1 MKLTRLPL
9 VWKLWLSTSVALTLL
24 FVLTVWVVQRQT
36 VETTTRSLEEQV
48 RESFRVYESLWVE
61 RTVML
66 QSISSILSSMPNVRA
81 AFGTRDQ
88 ATIRD
93 SAGELWARISGD
105 LKENAFF
112 DVTDPQGNSVAAL
125 GDEPVS
131 DNWPIVRAVTRKFPQ
146 QVSGVVVRNHVLC
159 QLVITPVYVDS
170 SQGPALIS
178 VLVAGYRMDQ
188 AVAEN
193 LKRLTGGSDFMFLSA
208 GRAFASTL
216 GDRATR
222 AAASSLSGPS
232 LPSRVNAGEKEYAL
246 LAQDLISPEGTPAAK
261 LCVFR
266 SFEDVERRLSDLRR
280 DISLMWLVAFSA
292 GLALTYVLARRIV
305 QPVQELDRAAAE
317 IARQNYGYR
326 VPVRTE
332 DELGRLAKTFNA
344 MCESIKSGR
353 EELIRQERIA
363 TIGRLASSIVH
374 DLRNPLAAIYG
385 GAEMLVDTELS
396 PPQVKRLAANLY
408 AASRRILELLQDLV
422 NVSRGKADRAEICKL
437 RDLVQAAADMVRTT
451 AESQEV
457 KIAIEVPEAIELPLE
472 RARVER
478 VFLNLLSNSLE
489 AMPAGGELRISAS
502 VNDGSVLIEV
512 RDTGTGIS
520 PEIRDRLFQPFVSAG
535 KKNGLG
541 LGLAL
546 SRQTVLDHDG
556 ELWAA
561 SENGPGAC
569 FYLRFPLER
578 VRSEPHAVSS
588 VNS

>member
-1 MKLTRLPL
+1 MKLRHLPL
-9 VWKLWLSTSVALTLL
+9 VWKLWLSTSVALALL

-36 VETTTRSLEEQV
+36 VQTTTRNLEEQV
-48 RESFRVYESLWVE
+48 QESFRVYESLWLE

-81 AFGTRDQ
+81 AFGTKDQ

-93 SAGELWARISGD
+93 SAGELWAKISAD

-112 DVTDPQGNSVAAL
+112 DVTDPQGNSIAAL
-125 GDEPVS
+125 GDEPVA

-178 VLVAGYRMDQ
+178 VLVAGYRMNQ

-193 LKRLTGGSDFMFLSA
+193 LKRLTGGSDFMFISA

-216 GDRATR
+216 DERATR
-222 AAASSLSGPS
+222 AAASSLAGDSP
-232 LPSRVNAGEKEYAL
+232 PSRVNDGEKEYAL
-246 LAQDLISPEGTPAAK
+246 LAQDLISPEGTPVAK

-266 SFEDVERRLSDLRR
+266 SFEDVERRLSALRR

-292 GLALTYVLARRIV
+292 GLALTYVLARKIV
-305 QPVQELDRAAAE
+305 QPVEELDRAAAE
-317 IARQNYGYR
+317 IAHQNYGYR
-326 VPVRTE
+326 VPVHTE
-332 DELGRLAKTFNA
+332 DELGRLAKTFNT
-344 MCESIKSGR
+344 MCESIESGR

-408 AASRRILELLQDLV
+408 TASRRILELLQDLV
-422 NVSRGKADRAEICKL
+422 NVSRGKADPAEICKL
-437 RDLVQAAADMVRTT
+437 RDLVQAATDMVRGT
-451 AESQEV
+451 AESQDV
-457 KIAIEVPEAIELPLE
+457 KIAIEVPDAIELPLE

-489 AMPAGGELRISAS
+489 AMPAGGNLRISAS
-502 VNDGSVLIEV
+502 VNNGSVLIEV

-561 SENGPGAC
+561 PENGPGAC
-569 FYLRFPLER
+569 FQLRFPLER
-578 VRSEPHAVSS
+578 VRSEQRTVST